1 MLLALASAQ
10 YSYTTV
16 YEQEKFNDTI
26 CAPSGA
32 NTTAVY
38 SMVNIDEGQPMFTP
52 AELASMMTAGFMNE
66 TELMDFM
73 DSLFTVC
80 QMKCASEAA

>member
-10 YSYTTV
+10 PSYVTV

-32 NTTAVY
+32 NTTAVW
-38 SMVNIDEGQPMFTP
+38 SMVNIDESQAMFTP
-52 AELASMMTAGFMNE
+52 ADLKTMFTSGFNNEKEMME
-66 TELMDFM
+66 FM
-73 DSLFTVC
+73 DGIIDLCYKS
-80 QMKCASEAA
+80 CASEAA